1 MVAGE
6 RGGQAETPTW
16 VGVNP
21 VGIQS
26 IGGRLPSGL
35 GGHRAV
41 AVDTQGGRDRR
52 DGRGGHG
59 RRGAGSWG
67 RRERQSRAETQTHT
81 HTHTHTHTRR
91 EPVSK
96 SEGRREEEA
105 GCSQPRSPF
114 QTLSMASPRGVP
126 LCPTPHCPPH
136 HVVVHP
142 THPIIPFTPAQPAL
156 PGPYLRMG

>member
-81 HTHTHTHTRR
+81 HTHTHTHAENQSASLRA
-91 EPVSK
+91 
-96 SEGRREEEA
+96 EGRRKQAALSPEVPSRPYPWPPLEE
-105 GCSQPRSPF
+105 CPC
-114 QTLSMASPRGVP
+114 VP
-126 LCPTPHCPPH
+126 PPTAPH
-136 HVVVHP
+136 
-142 THPIIPFTPAQPAL
+142 T
-156 PGPYLRMG
+156 MW